1 MNKLVGIGYMG
12 LLVLLSS
19 CVSFPD
25 GGENNIREPGEVIRN
40 SDEQNIKTSNP
51 FAVSPVSSG
60 KTDTQ
65 PEKLSFSLQE
75 SIRIA
80 LAHNR
85 QLALS
90 YEEKAK
96 AQGRLTEAQSGLYP
110 QLKLTGSYTRLNEVT
125 QFEMGGQ
132 TMEFGK
138 LNNYKGELGLT
149 QPLYTGGRVA
159 SGIELARLGIK
170 YSEDDFRNAE
180 ELITFLVSK
189 AYYDVLLA
197 QETVETNR
205 KSLELVKAH
214 LDEVTKI
221 HKQGMVA
228 DYDLLRAQVQV
239 SNLNTV
245 YLQSV
250 NQLHLARTSFI
261 NILGLPLGNDEQ
273 SLTLTDKFVYEP
285 VAFLSEDK
293 VRVVAF
299 DNRADLNQARLRVS
313 MQQKNLDLIEGERLP
328 TFALFGN
335 VGESNP
341 PQNVMGGSGW
351 DNYWNVGG
359 VVSWSLFEGGR
370 IQGKIIQE
378 KSALRQAQI
387 ALRDMEEKVR
397 LEVRQALLNLKDAEE
412 LVKSQEEN
420 VRQAEEGLRLARSGY
435 ENGVRTQL
443 EVLDS
448 QMALDSA
455 RKNMAGAVYAHILA
469 RVMLDK
475 AMGVLGQK

>member
-1 MNKLVGIGYMG
+1 MNKLIGVCCVGLI
-12 LLVLLSS
+12 VLLSS

-25 GGENNIREPGEVIRN
+25 EDGNRICKSDEAIRN
-40 SDEQNIKTSNP
+40 SEKSDIKTPNP
-51 FAVSPVSSG
+51 FAVSPASSA
-60 KTDTQ
+60 KTATQ
-65 PEKLSFSLQE
+65 SEKLSFSLRE

-85 QLALS
+85 QLAMS
-90 YEEKAK
+90 QEEKNK

-110 QLKLTGSYTRLNEVT
+110 RVKLTGSYTRVDESAQAEL
-125 QFEMGGQ
+125 GGQ
-132 TMEFGK
+132 TIEFGK
-138 LNNYKGELGLT
+138 LNNYKAELGLT
-149 QPLYTGGRVA
+149 QPLYTGGRVS
-159 SGIELARLGIK
+159 SGLELARLGIK

-180 ELITFLVSK
+180 ELIIFLVSK
-189 AYYDVLLA
+189 SYYDVLLA

-221 HKQGMVA
+221 RKQGMIA

-250 NQLHLARTSFI
+250 NQLHLTRTSFI

-285 VAFLSEDK
+285 VALLSEDK

-313 MQQKNLDLIEGERLP
+313 IQQKSLDLIEGERLP

-335 VGESNP
+335 VGEANP
-341 PQNVMGGSGW
+341 PQSVMGGSGW
-351 DNYWNVGG
+351 DNYWNAGG

-378 KSALRQAQI
+378 KSALRQVQI
-387 ALRDMEEKVR
+387 SLRDMEEKVR
-397 LEVRQALLNLKDAEE
+397 LEIRQALLNLKDTEE
-412 LVKSQEEN
+412 LVKSQSEN
-420 VRQAEEGLRLARSGY
+420 VKQAEEGLRLARIGY
-435 ENGVRTQL
+435 EQGVRTQL

-455 RKNMAGAVYAHILA
+455 RKNMAGVIYAHILA

-475 AMGVLGQK
+475 AMGILGRK